1 MAGAR
6 RRATIAR
13 MEVSSTSSA
22 AQATEIQQ
30 TVLLKKGINAEQMQV
45 LTLIQSAVQ
54 PTPDVSPD
62 SLPTGRM
69 LDAKA

>member
-1 MAGAR
+1 
-6 RRATIAR
+6 

-30 TVLLKKGINAEQMQV
+30 ALILKKAINAEQGQV
-45 LTLIQSAVQ
+45 LKLIESAMPASEGSESAKVGN
-54 PTPDVSPD
+54 
-62 SLPTGRM
+62 L

>member
-1 MAGAR
+1 
-6 RRATIAR
+6 

-30 TVLLKKGINAEQMQV
+30 ALLLKKAVNSEQRQA
-45 LTLIQSAVQ
+45 LALIESAMVVPEGQ
-54 PTPDVSPD
+54 D
-62 SLPTGRM
+62 SSKVGQL